1 MSSRYGRGDVGAFDR
16 FAWLYDPLMPSAGVE
31 TLHEGFAFADR
42 PVRRVLDL
50 AGGTGRVA
58 DALRREAADSGG
70 ENDVDDDAP
79 GSAVREPIVVDIS
92 APMLARAHDRG
103 LATVR
108 ADASTLP
115 FRDGE
120 AETAAAVDAIV
131 IVDAYHHLPDQAA
144 ALADAA
150 RVLAPG
156 GVVVIRDF
164 DPDTLVGRAIET
176 GESLFGMGSQ
186 FIDADRAAA
195 ALSRAGLHSR
205 VLERGFTYTVVGRR
219 PRAD

>member
-16 FAWLYDPLMPSAGVE
+16 FAPLYDPLMPSAGVQE
-31 TLHEGFAFADR
+31 LHEGFAFANR

-58 DALRREAADSGG
+58 DALRREAESRNPDPDG
-70 ENDVDDDAP
+70 DDNAP
-79 GSAVREPIVVDIS
+79 GSAVAEPIVVDIS
-92 APMLARAHDRG
+92 APMLARAHERG

-115 FRDGE
+115 FRDGGE
-120 AETAAAVDAIV
+120 ETDAAIDAIV
-131 IVDAYHHLPDQAA
+131 IVDAYHHLPDQPA
-144 ALADAA
+144 ALAEAA

-164 DPDTLVGRAIET
+164 DPETLVGRAIET
-176 GESLFGMGSQ
+176 GEALFGMGSQ
-186 FIDADRAAA
+186 FVDVDGAAA

-205 VLERGFTYTVVGRR
+205 VVERGSTYTVVGRR
-219 PRAD
+219 PREN